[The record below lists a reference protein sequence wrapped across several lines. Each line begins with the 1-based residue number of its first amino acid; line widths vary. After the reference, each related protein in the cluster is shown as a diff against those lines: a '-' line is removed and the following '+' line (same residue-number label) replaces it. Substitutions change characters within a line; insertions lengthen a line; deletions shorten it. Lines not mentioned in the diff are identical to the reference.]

1 MTGVT
6 NMTNNNSL
14 TAEISATVTQL
25 IRETSFGSLVFIVQ
39 DSRIVQLERNE
50 KYRFSALAKSSPVR
64 LKAVKPIAADPLP
77 RIQASLADLQFGQVV
92 VKIQEGR
99 VVQIDRT
106 EKKRIP
112 DLVGLGGDGI

>member
-1 MTGVT
+1 MTKI
-6 NMTNNNSL
+6 NPL
-14 TAEISATVTQL
+14 TAEIGAAVTRL
-25 IRETSFGSLVFIVQ
+25 IRETAFGSLVFIVQ

-50 KYRFSALAKSSPVR
+50 KYQFSALAKKLPVR
-64 LKAVKPIAADPLP
+64 LQTVKPIVTDPLP

-112 DLVGLGGDGI
+112 DMVGLGGDGI

>member
-1 MTGVT
+1 MTKI
-6 NMTNNNSL
+6 NPL
-14 TAEISATVTQL
+14 TAEISATVTHL
-25 IRETSFGSLVFIVQ
+25 IKETAFGSLVFIVQ

-50 KYRFSALAKSSPVR
+50 KYQFSTLARGSPIR
-64 LKAVKPIAADPLP
+64 LQAVKPIVTDPLP

-106 EKKRIP
+106 ENKRIP
-112 DLVGLGGDGI
+112 DQVGLGGDGI